1 MSEVVGMG
9 YEVLDRMVR
18 AVELVRERLLR
29 TASALEGA
37 GIPYCVIG
45 GNAVAAWVAQ
55 VNPRAVRNT
64 VDVDILLR
72 REDLPAAA
80 EAMTAAGFRYR
91 HAAGID
97 FFLDGPN
104 GGFEEGVH
112 VVKAGELVRK
122 DYLLPAP
129 ELSDAVEGDEYRFL
143 SLEAL
148 VRMKL
153 TSFRKKDQV
162 HLEDLLSAKLI
173 DATWV
178 NRVPPELSARLRTV
192 IEEMELPPDLDE
204 LSSDM

>member
-1 MSEVVGMG
+1 MSNVVGMG
-9 YEVLDRMVR
+9 PEVLDRMVR

-29 TASALEGA
+29 TAAALEAA

-45 GNAVAAWVAQ
+45 GNAVAAWVGR

-72 REDLPAAA
+72 SEDLPAAA
-80 EAMTAAGFRYR
+80 QAMAAAGFRYR

-104 GGFEEGVH
+104 GAFEEAVH

-129 ELSDAVEGDEYRFL
+129 ELTESIQGDEYHFL

-173 DATWV
+173 DATWCV
-178 NRVPPELSARLRTV
+178 RFPPELAARLRQV
-192 IEEMELPPDLDE
+192 IEEWEPPPMFDD
-204 LSSDM
+204 SSDST

>member
-1 MSEVVGMG
+1 MSNVVGMG

-18 AVELVRERLLR
+18 AVELVRQRLLR
-29 TASALEGA
+29 TASALEAA

-80 EAMTAAGFRYR
+80 QALAAAGFRYR

-97 FFLDGPN
+97 FFLDGPD
-104 GGFEEGVH
+104 GCFEEAVH

-129 ELSDAVEGDEYRFL
+129 ELTESVAGSEYHFL

-173 DATWV
+173 DASWPD
-178 NRVPPELSARLRTV
+178 RFPPELSARLRQV
-192 IEEMELPPDLDE
+192 IEEMELPPDLDD
-204 LSSDM
+204 LSRGT

>member
-1 MSEVVGMG
+1 MSDVVGMG

-37 GIPYCVIG
+37 GIPYRVID
-45 GNAVAAWVAQ
+45 GNAAAAWVAQ

-80 EAMTAAGFRYR
+80 EAMTAGGFRYR

-104 GGFEEGVH
+104 GGFEEWVH

-122 DYLLPAP
+122 DDLLPAP
-129 ELSDAVEGDEYRFL
+129 ELTDAVEGDEYRFL

-204 LSSDM
+204 LSSDT